1 MVPGRLQR
9 LNSAGFGMAELLVVV
24 AVIGVLVALGTP
36 YAMTY
41 LQGAKVRAGAQE
53 LATVMS
59 GARQLAIARNTN
71 VCVTLQGTAATY
83 RTNVSAACA
92 GGTLFVGTMTQGDG
106 TIPLSNDMAI
116 TGTTANVVFSPLGA
130 ALVAGTYTVHNPQGA
145 NDRQVVVSA
154 SGRIRIN

>member
-1 MVPGRLQR
+1 
-9 LNSAGFGMAELLVVV
+9 MAELLVVV
-24 AVIGVLVALGTP
+24 AVVGVLAAVGTP
-36 YAMTY
+36 HVLAY
-41 LQGAKVRAGAQE
+41 LQAAKARAGAQE
-53 LATVMS
+53 LATLIS

-71 VCVTLQGTAATY
+71 VCVTLQGTSAVY

-92 GGTLFVGTMTQGDG
+92 GGTLFVGTMTKSDG